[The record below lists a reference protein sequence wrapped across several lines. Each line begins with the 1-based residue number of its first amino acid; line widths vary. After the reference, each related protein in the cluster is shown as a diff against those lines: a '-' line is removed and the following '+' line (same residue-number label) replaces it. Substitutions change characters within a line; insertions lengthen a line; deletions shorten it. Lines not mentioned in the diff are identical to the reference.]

1 MRPAL
6 MEPSREIAPTDA
18 LEARAAELAAK
29 RLDWNELDF
38 VGWKEF
44 RRMAPAIVRMETG
57 RLERIMEETEPGSDA
72 YNTMVRARFEM
83 NAFAEGLEQAERVSL
98 ASRADRLQ
106 RALLAV
112 SLLAEDSET
121 LRYVMYRLTYIY
133 DRLKLIY

>member
-1 MRPAL
+1 
-6 MEPSREIAPTDA
+6 MEPSRDIAPPDA
-18 LEARAAELAAK
+18 LEARAAELAAR

-57 RLERIMEETEPGSDA
+57 RLERIMEEAEPGSDP

-83 NAFAEGLEQAERVSL
+83 NAFAEGLEEAERSSL
-98 ASRADRLQ
+98 PSRADRLQ

>member
-1 MRPAL
+1 MAS
-6 MEPSREIAPTDA
+6 SRDIAPSDA
-18 LEARAAELAAK
+18 MEARAAELAAK

-44 RRMAPAIVRMETG
+44 RRMAPAIVRMETA
-57 RLERIMEETEPGSDA
+57 RLERVMEELDPGSDA
-72 YNTMVRARFEM
+72 WNALVRARFGM
-83 NAFAEGLEQAERVSL
+83 RAFADGLEEADRASL
-98 ASRADRLQ
+98 APRGDHLQ

-112 SLLAEDSET
+112 SLLAEDMEP

>member
-1 MRPAL
+1 
-6 MEPSREIAPTDA
+6 MEPSQDIALPDA
-18 LEARAAELAAK
+18 LEARAAELAAR

-57 RLERIMEETEPGSDA
+57 RLERIMEEAEPGSDT
-72 YNTMVRARFEM
+72 YNAMVRARFEM
-83 NAFAEGLEQAERVSL
+83 NAFAEGLEEAERSSL
-98 ASRADRLQ
+98 PSRADRLQ

>member
-1 MRPAL
+1 
-6 MEPSREIAPTDA
+6 MEASRDIAPTDA
-18 LEARAAELAAK
+18 LEARAAELAAR

-72 YNTMVRARFEM
+72 YNAMVRVRFEM
-83 NAFAEGLEQAERVSL
+83 NAFAEGMEQADRASL
-98 ASRADRLQ
+98 ATRADHLQ

-121 LRYVMYRLTYIY
+121 LRYVMYRLTYIS

>member
-1 MRPAL
+1 MAS
-6 MEPSREIAPTDA
+6 SRDIAPSDA

-57 RLERIMEETEPGSDA
+57 RLERVMEGVDPGSDA
-72 YNTMVRARFEM
+72 WNALVRARFGM
-83 NAFAEGLEQAERVSL
+83 HAFADGLEDAKRASL
-98 ASRADRLQ
+98 ARRADHLQ
-106 RALLAV
+106 RALLAI
-112 SLLAEDSET
+112 SLLAEDFEP

>member
-1 MRPAL
+1 
-6 MEPSREIAPTDA
+6 
-18 LEARAAELAAK
+18 
-29 RLDWNELDF
+29 
-38 VGWKEF
+38 
-44 RRMAPAIVRMETG
+44 MAPAIVRMETG

-72 YNTMVRARFEM
+72 YNAMVRVRFEM
-83 NAFAEGLEQAERVSL
+83 NAFAEGMEQAKRASL
-98 ASRADRLQ
+98 AGRADHLQ